1 MFPHIKPNIEEWP
14 IFIFSKDRN
23 EFRKDLADYIY
34 DRIVSRQSDVAS
46 LISKTVYLEKQRI
59 KTSPWKVDPAD
70 ESMFWNSIAADLS
83 ASMERSDKD
92 EAVATILKRVIN
104 RYTEEIVG
112 RFDKKTFLFSRW
124 FLTIFFKI
132 IFNQFRERGTK
143 LFWGS
148 KEELL
153 NKIIVSGHIEHT
165 RKLFDKGTVVMVPT
179 HFSNL
184 DSILIGYAIDAVVGL
199 PAFSYGAGLNL
210 YNYELPAYFMNRLGA
225 YRVDRRKKNPIYLEC
240 LKSMAGFSLQKGIN
254 NIFFPGGTRSRSGS
268 LEQKLKLGL
277 LGSTLETQRILF
289 ENGHNEKIFIV
300 PLILSYNF
308 VFEARSLVEQHLK
321 VIGKEKYVR
330 YKDKKIVWFPS
341 LNFLKKIFTRKSYVN
356 ISLGEPMDVLGNL
369 VDEQGRSFD
378 KQGNEIKI
386 RDYFSLDGKITSDSQ
401 RESVYTK
408 ILGDRIMASYMRN
421 NIVLVSHLVSY
432 CAFRLFHE
440 NFKSESFFYFMST
453 DSQNFSLDIDVFI
466 NNFTKLVDIIK
477 EMASNKL
484 LKLEK
489 AFQLNIDE
497 MVNYG
502 INNLGV
508 YHEEPVLF
516 IHKNILRTS
525 SLRILYYYHNRMDNY
540 NLDQKM
546 GWKSLS
552 F

>member
-1 MFPHIKPNIEEWP
+1 MYPHIKPDIEEWP
-14 IFIFSKDRN
+14 IYIFSKDRN
-23 EFRKDLADYIY
+23 EFRKDLAGYIFERLVY
-34 DRIVSRQSDVAS
+34 QQSDIAS

-70 ESMFWNSIAADLS
+70 EGMFWNSIAADLS
-83 ASMERSDKD
+83 ASIERSDKD
-92 EAVATILKRVIN
+92 EAIASILKRIIN

-112 RFDKKTFLFSRW
+112 KFNKKTFLFSRW
-124 FLTIFFKI
+124 FLTLFFKL
-132 IFNQFRERGTK
+132 IFNQFRERGVK

-148 KEELL
+148 KEELV
-153 NKIIVSGHIEHT
+153 NKIKVSGHIEHT
-165 RKLFDKGTVVMVPT
+165 RKLFEKGTVVIVPT

-184 DSILIGYAIDAVVGL
+184 DSILIGYAIDAVIGL

-240 LKSMAGFSLQKGIN
+240 LKSMASFSLQKGVN

-277 LGSTLETQRILF
+277 LGSTLETQRILL

-300 PLILSYNF
+300 PMILSYNF
-308 VFEARSLVEQHLK
+308 VFEAKSLVEQHLK
-321 VIGKEKYVR
+321 ETGKEKFVR
-330 YKDKKIVWFPS
+330 YKDKKIVWFPT
-341 LNFLKKIFTRKSYVN
+341 LKFVKKIFTKKSYVY

-378 KQGNEIKI
+378 KQGHEIKI
-386 RDYFSLDGKITSDSQ
+386 RDYFSLEGKITSDYQ

-408 ILGDRIMASYMRN
+408 ILGDSIVANLMRN

-440 NFKSESFFYFMST
+440 NFKSETFFYFISI
-453 DSQNFSLDIDVFI
+453 DSQNFSLDIELFSS
-466 NNFTKLVDIIK
+466 NFAKLVDIIK

-484 LKLEK
+484 LILEE

-497 MVNYG
+497 MIQYG
-502 INNLGV
+502 INNLGI

-516 IHKNILRTS
+516 IRKNILRTS
-525 SLRILYYYHNRMDNY
+525 NLRILYYYHNRLENY
-540 NLDQKM
+540 DLDQKM
-546 GWKSLS
+546 GWKSFSL
-552 F
+552 

>member
-1 MFPHIKPNIEEWP
+1 MFPHIKPSIEAWP
-14 IFIFSKDRN
+14 IYIFSKNRN

-34 DRIVSRQSDVAS
+34 DRLVSRQSDVAS

-70 ESMFWNSIAADLS
+70 ENMFWNSIAADLS

-92 EAVATILKRVIN
+92 EAVATILKRIIN

-124 FLTIFFKI
+124 FLTLFFKI
-132 IFNQFRERGTK
+132 IFNQFREGGTK

-148 KEELL
+148 KEDLL
-153 NKIIVSGHIEHT
+153 NKILVSGHIEHT
-165 RKLFDKGTVVMVPT
+165 RKLFDKGTVVIVPT

-184 DSILIGYAIDAVVGL
+184 DSILIGYAIDAVIGL

-277 LGSTLETQRILF
+277 LGSTLETQRILL
-289 ENGHNEKIFIV
+289 ENGRNEKIFIV
-300 PLILSYNF
+300 PMILSYNF

-321 VIGKEKYVR
+321 EIGKEKYVR
-330 YKDKKIVWFPS
+330 YKDKKLVWFPS
-341 LNFLKKIFTRKSYVN
+341 LKFLKQLFTRKSYVN

-369 VDEQGRSFD
+369 VDEHGRSFD

-408 ILGDRIMASYMRN
+408 ILGDKIMASYMRN
-421 NIVLVSHLVSY
+421 NIVLVSHLLSY

-440 NFKSESFFYFMST
+440 NFKSETFFYFMST
-453 DSQNFSLDIDVFI
+453 DSQNLSLDINVFF
-466 NNFTKLVDIIK
+466 NNFRKLVDIIK

-489 AFQLNIDE
+489 AFELNIDE
-497 MVNYG
+497 MVHYG

-516 IHKNILRTS
+516 IDKDILRTS
-525 SLRILYYYHNRMDNY
+525 NLRILYYYHNRMENY

-546 GWKSLS
+546 GWKSFS